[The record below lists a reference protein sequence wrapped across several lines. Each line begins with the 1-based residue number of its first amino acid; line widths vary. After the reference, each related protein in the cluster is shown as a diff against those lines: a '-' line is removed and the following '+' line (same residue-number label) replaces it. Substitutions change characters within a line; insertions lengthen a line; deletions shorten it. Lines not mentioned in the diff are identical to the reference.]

1 MFMLP
6 KYAYTLLTHNLD
18 SAPKTVS
25 VATHILHR
33 IEKMS
38 YEFNAFTVRDGKI
51 TLYKRNLKNSAV
63 WQCRFMAQGKCIR
76 RSTKESSVSAAT
88 AAAEDLYD
96 ETRFKIKNNIPI
108 GLATFEMIWKKWII
122 VKQGT
127 EKTWS
132 VGGHRLRYANIIANA
147 HFLPYFGKKPITA
160 VTTANVTEYWPWRE
174 SNGRKSPSAG
184 TLSMEAQLLKQFLKW
199 AQDSSYIDKL
209 PKAKSPKKVK
219 PKDQRREAFTE
230 DEYEALKKYMVGW
243 IKNPNPAVAK
253 RRRQFRNFVMVM
265 FASGM
270 RQNEARNLKW
280 RDVSIKNHAV
290 LNVSGKTGARDIIA
304 QPEARTYLTDQKYNV
319 SAFTKPDDYVFA
331 NPKGE
336 ATANFEGMFRTLVTG
351 ADMLLCADGS
361 KKVIYSMRH
370 SYCTWRLLDGDVEM
384 DKLARNTGTSK
395 EMIQQHYGHVTN
407 ISFADELTKTNKK
420 PPLNFKYTVIDR
432 NHQT

>member
-1 MFMLP
+1 MG
-6 KYAYTLLTHNLD
+6 
-18 SAPKTVS
+18 
-25 VATHILHR
+25 
-33 IEKMS
+33 

-76 RSTKESSVSAAT
+76 RSTKEASLSAAT

-96 ETRFKIKNNIPI
+96 ETKFKIKHNMPI
-108 GLATFEMIWKKWII
+108 GLATFETIWKKWII
-122 VKQGT
+122 IKQGT

-132 VGGHRLRYANIIANA
+132 VGGHRLRYATSVANA

-160 VTTANVTEYWPWRE
+160 VTTAAVTAYWPWRE
-174 SNGRKSPSAG
+174 SNGRKPPSAG
-184 TLSMEAQLLKQFLKW
+184 TLSMEAQLLMQFLKW

-209 PKAKSPKKVK
+209 PKAKSPKKIN

-230 DEYEALKKYMVGW
+230 DEYEALTKYMVGW
-243 IKNPNPAVAK
+243 IKNTNITVAK

-280 RDVSIKNHAV
+280 RDVSIKRYAV

-304 QPEARTYLTDQKYNV
+304 QPEASTYLTDQKYNV

-336 ATANFEGMFRTLVTG
+336 ATANFEGMFKMLVTG

-361 KKVIYSMRH
+361 QKVIYSMRH
-370 SYCTWRLLDGDVEM
+370 SYCTWRLLDGNVDM
-384 DKLARNTGTSK
+384 DKLARNMGTKK
-395 EMIQQHYGHVTN
+395 EMILLYYGHVTN
-407 ISFADELTKTNKK
+407 INFADELTKTKK
-420 PPLNFKYTVIDR
+420 GGGLKFIYTEVDT